1 MLKVIGGEFRGRSIA
16 SVPGE
21 ATRPPLARV
30 RAAVANILAEHIE
43 GARVIDLFSG
53 TGSYS
58 IELLSRGAAWATC
71 IDLSPRAI
79 EVIRRNVASLG
90 LVSRT
95 RIIQGDA
102 TRVIRLLEA
111 SDDPYRI
118 VIVAPPY
125 FEDLDRQAMELLGS
139 SRLVDPS
146 GMVVLQQHR
155 KELFRESYGNL
166 RLRKTYLYGETRVST
181 YKTHVLAGNFPE

>member
-1 MLKVIGGEFRGRSIA
+1 VLRVIGGEFRGRSLL

-30 RAAVANILAEHIE
+30 RAAVANILAGYVEA
-43 GARVIDLFSG
+43 ARVLDLFSG

-71 IDLSPRAI
+71 IDLSPGAV
-79 EVIRRNVASLG
+79 EVIRRNIASLG
-90 LVSRT
+90 LGGRA

-102 TRVIRLLEA
+102 IRVVRSLEA
-111 SDDPYRI
+111 SEGPYRI
-118 VIVAPPY
+118 VLVAPPY
-125 FEDLDRQAMELLGS
+125 FKGLDQQAMELLGS
-139 SRLVDPS
+139 SRLVDES
-146 GMVVLQQHR
+146 GIVVLQQHR
-155 KELFRESYGNL
+155 KEPFEESCGKL

-181 YKTHVLAGNFPE
+181 YLVELQ